1 MNSPTRE
8 VFLAGCLLIAAVA
21 HSGVQPGDRAPLFV
35 SVSEDLRA
43 VDMADFIDGTP
54 LVFLYGSA
62 T

>member
-1 MNSPTRE
+1 MR
-8 VFLAGCLLIAAVA
+8 VVAIHLFAIGCFVTAPVA
-21 HSGVQPGDRAPLFV
+21 HSAVEPGDQAPLFV
-35 SVSEDLRA
+35 SVSENMEQ

>member
-1 MNSPTRE
+1 MRVPAIETF
-8 VFLAGCLLIAAVA
+8 VAGCLLLTPIAQPA
-21 HSGVQPGDRAPLFV
+21 VQPGDQAPLFV
-35 SVSEDLRA
+35 SVSENLDQ

>member
-1 MNSPTRE
+1 MYRFTTGMAI
-8 VFLAGCLLIAAVA
+8 AGCLLSAPALFSAVE
-21 HSGVQPGDRAPLFV
+21 PGDAAPLFV
-35 SVSEDLRA
+35 SVSDEMDP